1 MGEEIIK
8 VTDFTVEAV
17 ERRIISNFVEKHHYS
32 HSVNG
37 VQHIQCFALFKE
49 GKFGFDKEMIGAAM
63 YCYPSMPS
71 TAKKYNPIN
80 PDRCWELRRFVCI
93 DDTPKNTESYF
104 ISQCHKWIKQNTD
117 IEVIVSFADLEEGHT
132 GVIYKASN
140 FHLYGQTGGGTKLM
154 VDGVLRHNRS
164 LNQSKRTFGRT
175 LKRRYL
181 AGDKDVYQVKPSH
194 YLEIIDRRYSLTKNA
209 WDVIAYDKVISNEK
223 LKTFW
228 YENCYYSEKEWNKLK
243 KMTI

>member
-1 MGEEIIK
+1 MK
-8 VTDFTVEAV
+8 VTDFIVEAV

-49 GKFGFDKEMIGAAM
+49 GRFGFDKEMIGAAM
-63 YCYPSMPS
+63 
-71 TAKKYNPIN
+71 
-80 PDRCWELRRFVCI
+80 RRLVCI

-104 ISQCHKWIKQNTD
+104 ISQCHKWIKQNTN
-117 IEVIVSFADLEEGHT
+117 IEVIVSFADLQEGHE
-132 GVIYKASN
+132 GIIYKASN
-140 FHLYGQTGGGTKLM
+140 FHFYGQTGGGTKLM

-181 AGDKDVYQVKPSH
+181 AGDKDVYQVKVKPKNIYVY
-194 YLEIIDRRYSLTKNA
+194 YLNK
-209 WDVIAYDKVISNEK
+209 KVKKK
-223 LKTFW
+223 L
-228 YENCYYSEKEWNKLK
+228 LK
-243 KMTI
+243 

>member
-104 ISQCHKWIKQNTD
+104 ISQCHKWIKQNTN
-117 IEVIVSFADLEEGHT
+117 IEVIVSFADLEEGHS

-140 FHLYGQTGGGTKLM
+140 FHFYGQTGGGTKLM

-175 LKRRYL
+175 LKRRYQ
-181 AGDKDVYQVKPSH
+181 AGDPDVYQVKTKPKNIYVY
-194 YLEIIDRRYSLTKNA
+194 YLNK
-209 WDVIAYDKVISNEK
+209 KVKKK
-223 LKTFW
+223 L
-228 YENCYYSEKEWNKLK
+228 LK
-243 KMTI
+243 